1 MPGLFHVRWNG
12 ILTMRADWPIFILT
26 LEGDEARRQP
36 LLDQLAGMGL
46 QWRLIYGVDG
56 RRGLPA
62 EYLSMIDRDAAHDRL
77 KRPMTDSEFACAL
90 SHRQIYE
97 TIMDEG
103 LDGALVLEDDAI
115 LTPDFPDFIRAGH
128 HLTDTLALLDH
139 CGGRVLPWQ
148 RKKAGRW
155 LMYRPARPA
164 WLCTG
169 YTLCR
174 NTAQELLRA
183 TIPINFVSDWPV
195 DLYHLRAWLVV
206 PRVVHH
212 NPQGQGP
219 SHLAQDRA
227 IMEMQV
233 PCKKKN
239 SARFLKVNYYRGLL
253 RRRLARPVDS

>member
-1 MPGLFHVRWNG
+1 
-12 ILTMRADWPIFILT
+12 MRADWPIFILT

-128 HLTDTLALLDH
+128 HLTDTLALLYH
-139 CGGRVLPWQ
+139 YSGRALPWQ

-155 LMYRPARPA
+155 LMYRPTRRASG
-164 WLCTG
+164 CTG
-169 YTLCR
+169 YTLSR
-174 NTAQELLRA
+174 NTAHELLQA
-183 TIPINFVSDWPV
+183 TTPVSFVSDWPV
-195 DLYHLRAWLVV
+195 DLYHSRAWLVS

-212 NPQGQGP
+212 APPGQGL
-219 SHLAQDRA
+219 SHLAGERTA
-227 IMEMQV
+227 AEMQR
-233 PCKKKN
+233 PREKKN
-239 SARFLKVNYYRGLL
+239 PARFLKASYYRGLV
-253 RRRLARPVDS
+253 RRRLARRVDS